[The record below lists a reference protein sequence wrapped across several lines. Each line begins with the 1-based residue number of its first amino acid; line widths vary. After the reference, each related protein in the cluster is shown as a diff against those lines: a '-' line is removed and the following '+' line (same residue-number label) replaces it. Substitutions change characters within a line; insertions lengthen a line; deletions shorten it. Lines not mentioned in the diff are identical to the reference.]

1 LLIAGRNPLCRR
13 SPSNGWRTMIP
24 EITKALKDRIEDV
37 VVALL
42 GKPTS
47 KSPHELRWGQ
57 HGSLSLR
64 RSGEKRGLW
73 FDFER
78 GEGGDLLDLIAHCG
92 ARLCPVGSNVPGVTS
107 HQQRCRGPPQ
117 SRAPHRARLCRS
129 PAAWP
134 SAISS
139 STASSK

>member
-1 LLIAGRNPLCRR
+1 
-13 SPSNGWRTMIP
+13 MIP

-78 GEGGDLLDLIAHCG
+78 GEGGDLLDLIARTYG
-92 ARLCPVGSNVPGVTS
+92 VGLGEAIRIAGRDFVPL
-107 HQQRCRGPPQ
+107 
-117 SRAPHRARLCRS
+117 APTF
-129 PAAWP
+129 PE
-134 SAISS
+134 
-139 STASSK
+139 